1 MRIGVKD
8 VKKESK
14 SIIII
19 GISLGVFLVILMIM
33 AVKFQKKK
41 DINECKKE
49 TPQEQSARLKY

>member
-41 DINECKKE
+41 DINEGKKE